1 MAARRSMAAPN
12 ARAARISGAVFAS
25 AGAIAVLAGVLSVLV
40 GVPAQAHDLT
50 PLAGPG
56 EVLSRFGEMAP
67 LLSAGIAAI
76 VAIGVAGLL
85 VGRRLEPQA
94 AVTELLVLALV
105 MEVCIGAATS
115 RVGHAADGGVLMA
128 TVVCLMGGVGVVAG
142 ALISALGRE

>member
-1 MAARRSMAAPN
+1 MAAQRPTAAPN

-50 PLAGPG
+50 PLAGPSDA
-56 EVLSRFGEMAP
+56 LSRFGEMAP

-94 AVTELLVLALV
+94 AATELFVLGIAI
-105 MEVCIGAATS
+105 EVCIGAAAG
-115 RVGHAADGGVLMA
+115 RVGHAADGAVLTA
-128 TVVCLMGGVGVVAG
+128 TVAGLMGGMGVVAG